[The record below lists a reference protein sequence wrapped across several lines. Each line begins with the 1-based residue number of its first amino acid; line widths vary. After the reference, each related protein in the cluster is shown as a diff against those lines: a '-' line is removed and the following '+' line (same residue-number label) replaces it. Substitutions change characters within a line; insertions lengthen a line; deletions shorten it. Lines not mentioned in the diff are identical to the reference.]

1 MKTKND
7 LVSLYK
13 ADRQERINQPRAN
26 TAAYKA
32 MRARD
37 QERRK
42 SVLEIVGSNE
52 LHTAEDY

>member
-13 ADRQERINQPRAN
+13 ADKQDLINQPSAN

-32 MRARD
+32 MSAID

-42 SVLEIVGSNE
+42 SVLEIVW
-52 LHTAEDY
+52 Y